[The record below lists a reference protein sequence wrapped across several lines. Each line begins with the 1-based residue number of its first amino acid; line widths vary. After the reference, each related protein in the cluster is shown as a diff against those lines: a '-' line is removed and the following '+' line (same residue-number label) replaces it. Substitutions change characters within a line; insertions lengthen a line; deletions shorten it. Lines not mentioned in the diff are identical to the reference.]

1 MTDKVFEDRM
11 RTNPYQ
17 AYVEDEI
24 LTADPIKLVQI
35 LYRGAMEAVFDA
47 RAQLARRDIKGRSAA
62 VTKAVEILA
71 ELSSSL
77 DHERGGELS
86 AHLAAL
92 YDFAQRRL
100 LAGNQE
106 QVDGPLAEA
115 ERVLKTLE
123 EAWTGLE
130 VAGSA
135 KPIRSA
141 GAEHA
146 PDRSASQEY
155 VPLSCAC

>member
-1 MTDKVFEDRM
+1 M
-11 RTNPYQ
+11 RSNPYR

-24 LTADPIKLVQI
+24 LTADPVKLVQM
-35 LYRGAMEAVFDA
+35 LYRGAMEAVADA
-47 RAQLARRDIKGRSAA
+47 RAKLAMGDIKGRSAA

-86 AHLAAL
+86 ASLAAL

-106 QVDGPLAEA
+106 QADRPLAEA
-115 ERVLKTLE
+115 GRVLETLG
-123 EAWTGLE
+123 EAWMGLA
-130 VAGSA
+130 VPSPGRAAGQ
-135 KPIRSA
+135 PER
-141 GAEHA
+141 
-146 PDRSASQEY
+146 
-155 VPLSCAC
+155 VPLSCAY